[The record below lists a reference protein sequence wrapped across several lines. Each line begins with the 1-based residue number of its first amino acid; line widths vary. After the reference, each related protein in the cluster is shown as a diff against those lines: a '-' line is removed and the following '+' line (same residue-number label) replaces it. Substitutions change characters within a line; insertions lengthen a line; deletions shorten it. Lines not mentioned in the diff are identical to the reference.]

1 MVGARSDGKMYSHLN
16 MYDMAGLQCT
26 IGFPTMCPS
35 KTFNYTLYRN
45 NKVRREIHNP
55 TGAKGWIGGIQVPD
69 YYTWGQN
76 VALDLESF
84 FVSNGVIQRHKYVWE
99 NLTRQVHVLSNWT
112 GRSLEEPNLQV
123 QQASKM
129 ALQDRLALDM
139 LLLKEHGVCG
149 MLNLTDEECCVT
161 VHNATTTIEE
171 ARQKMKEIAEQT
183 GELFQAMQPKD

>member
-1 MVGARSDGKMYSHLN
+1 M
-16 MYDMAGLQCT
+16 
-26 IGFPTMCPS
+26 
-35 KTFNYTLYRN
+35 
-45 NKVRREIHNP
+45 
-55 TGAKGWIGGIQVPD
+55 
-69 YYTWGQN
+69 
-76 VALDLESF
+76 
-84 FVSNGVIQRHKYVWE
+84 
-99 NLTRQVHVLSNWT
+99 LSNWT